1 MCLWHKT
8 ESGKNF
14 IEMVLAMKG
23 TNAPR
28 KPHIVTFLGPE
39 EAKTLKAKM
48 AEDVFAFS
56 DAPSAIFAAKSF
68 NVNVAYYQSG
78 KLLVQGREIDMFLD
92 RYLKTFVG
100 AKYRE
105 PVIGTDE
112 SGKGD
117 YFGPLVTAAVLCDW
131 KSAEKFVELSVQDSK
146 NLSDNS
152 VMVIAAKVRAAA
164 PHAVVTINPPRYN
177 ELYQKLRN
185 VNRILAWAHARAI
198 ENLLQKSEASVVI
211 TDQFGREALV
221 RNALLEKGRKVKLV
235 QRPRGEEEL
244 PVAAASIIAR
254 AMFLIGLK
262 KLSRQFGMELP
273 KGASAQVEET
283 ARQLVKK
290 HNRAALSQVAKL
302 HFRTTARVI
311 RGVEQSS
318 GTEA

>member
-1 MCLWHKT
+1 M
-8 ESGKNF
+8 ER
-14 IEMVLAMKG
+14 
-23 TNAPR
+23 TNISR
-28 KPHIVTFLGPE
+28 RPHIVTFLQPE
-39 EAKTLKAKM
+39 EAKTLKFRM
-48 AEDVFAFS
+48 EEDGFAFS

-78 KLLVQGREIDMFLD
+78 KLLVQGQEIDMFLD
-92 RYLKTFVG
+92 RYLKTLVA

-131 KSAEKFVELSVQDSK
+131 KSAEKFLELSVQDSK

-152 VMVIAAKVRAAA
+152 IMVTAAKVRTIA
-164 PHAVVTINPPRYN
+164 PHAVVTINPQRYN
-177 ELYQKLRN
+177 ELYEKLRN

-198 ENLLQKSEASVVI
+198 ENLLTKSQAGVVI
-211 TDQFGREALV
+211 TDKFGHEALV
-221 RNALLEKGRKVKLV
+221 RNALLEKGRKVKLL
-235 QRPRGEEEL
+235 QRVHGEEEL
-244 PVAAASIIAR
+244 PVAAASVVAR
-254 AMFLIGLK
+254 ALFLIGLK
-262 KLSRQFGMELP
+262 RLSRQFGIELP

-290 HNRAALSQVAKL
+290 HTKAALSQVAKL

-311 RGVEQSS
+311 RGAGE
-318 GTEA
+318 